1 MHRLVL
7 VSLALAAPARA
18 ESLAPLDPMVMD
30 QCLAT
35 GLAEGCTGLG
45 ARLCETAEGAMARG
59 LCLGAETAWWQA
71 RADAARAVL
80 AGREGD
86 VQALSARRGVPAP
99 SLAAIESGFAAYL
112 DAACA
117 WAEGQWDGV
126 HAGWEWAECRLRLT
140 AGHARTLQRLVEA
153 VE

>member
-1 MHRLVL
+1 MRIV
-7 VSLALAAPARA
+7 LALALLSAPVPAQDSPR
-18 ESLAPLDPMVMD
+18 LDPMVMD
-30 QCLAT
+30 QCLAA
-35 GLAEGCTGLG
+35 GLAEGCIGLG
-45 ARLCETAEGAMARG
+45 ARLCETDEGAMARG

-71 RADAARAVL
+71 RADTARAAL

-99 SLAAIESGFAAYL
+99 SLAAIEAGFAAYR

-117 WAEGQWDGV
+117 WAEGQWDGI
-126 HAGWEWAECRLRLT
+126 HAGWEWAACRLHLT

>member
-1 MHRLVL
+1 MRIV
-7 VSLALAAPARA
+7 LALALMSAPVPAQDSPRFDA
-18 ESLAPLDPMVMD
+18 MVME
-30 QCLAT
+30 QCLAA
-35 GLAEGCTGLG
+35 GLAEGCIGLG

-71 RADAARAVL
+71 RAEAARAAL

-86 VQALSARRGVPAP
+86 VQALAARRGVAAP
-99 SLAAIESGFAAYL
+99 SLTAVEAGFAAYL
-112 DAACA
+112 QAACA

-126 HAGWEWAECRLRLT
+126 HSGWEWAECRLHLT